1 MTGADVN
8 LITGATGFVGRHLV
22 EALRAQG
29 QEVYAWTRSDGDLRD
44 SEVVR
49 RALGQIRPTCIYHLA
64 STPPGSGD
72 ENWYRIA
79 DEQQMV
85 ANLAYAL
92 PAQSRLI
99 YAGSMAEYGQSGTLS
114 EHQQSTPDTCYGC
127 AKFSGSTLALSL
139 RMLHGRD
146 IRVARLFG
154 VYGPGEAA
162 ARLLPTLI
170 AKLAR
175 GEAVALS
182 DGAQLRDFIHIDDVC
197 SLLARYAAEPMQS
210 APAVSNIGTGEG
222 VSVRQVCERVAE
234 VMGADPALLRF
245 GAIPRRSVDK
255 DCLVANVGQ
264 IKLFAPVPP
273 QRWLDCDLSEAVV
286 RSMALCPEP

>member
-1 MTGADVN
+1 MTSADVN
-8 LITGATGFVGRHLV
+8 LITGAAGFVGRRLV

-29 QEVYAWTRSDGDLRD
+29 QEVYAWTRNDGDLRD

-49 RALGQIRPTCIYHLA
+49 AALGQIRPTCVYHLA

-92 PAQSRLI
+92 PDQGRLI
-99 YAGSMAEYGQSGTLS
+99 YAGSMAEYGQSGTLF
-114 EHQQSTPDTCYGC
+114 EYQQCTPDTCYGC
-127 AKFSGSTLALSL
+127 AKFSASTLALSL
-139 RMLHGRD
+139 RMLHGFD

-154 VYGPGEAA
+154 VYGPGEAS

-170 AKLAR
+170 AKLGR

-222 VSVRQVCERVAE
+222 ISVRQVCERVAE
-234 VMGADPALLRF
+234 VMGADSALLRF

-255 DCLVANVGQ
+255 DRLVANVDQ
-264 IKLFAPVPP
+264 MKLFAPVPP
-273 QRWLDCDLSEAVV
+273 QRWLDHDLSEAVV
-286 RSMALCPEP
+286 RSMAI